1 MKLVG
6 QRSTHPHPHMPTE
19 ILVYF

>member
-6 QRSTHPHPHMPTE
+6 QRSSHPHPHLPTE